1 MLRIEM
7 TTPFLCVLLTFL
19 LVYLPKLPLD
29 VALLRRPEG
38 LDNKNPRAQ
47 HTKLEGWPA
56 RAQAAHQNGLEGFPA
71 FAAAVFVAHLGAAN
85 DYRASILS
93 IAFVA
98 ARCLYIAAY
107 LANLDYLRSA
117 IWGIGI
123 LCTVALFCLP
133 WLT

>member
-1 MLRIEM
+1 MLRTAM

-29 VALLRRPEG
+29 VAMVRRSEG
-38 LDNKNPRAQ
+38 YDNKNPRAQ
-47 HTKLEGWPA
+47 QMRLEGWPA

-93 IAFVA
+93 IAFVV
-98 ARCLYIAAY
+98 ARSLYIAAY
-107 LANLDYLRSA
+107 LADLDYLRSA
-117 IWGIGI
+117 IWIMGI